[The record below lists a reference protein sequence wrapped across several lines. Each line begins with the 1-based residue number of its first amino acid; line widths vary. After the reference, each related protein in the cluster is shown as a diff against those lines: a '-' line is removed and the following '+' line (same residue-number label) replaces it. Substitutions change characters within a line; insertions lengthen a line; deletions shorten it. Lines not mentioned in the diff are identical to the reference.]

1 MSDAESDHASDD
13 SDDSAASDEA
23 GEYLAARDRLTA
35 CENEP
40 LARMQLESLKG
51 NTDAMLLIKEMA
63 GSTTA
68 CTNLAAA
75 LEQGRG
81 DKFVLNALARRSADA
96 AASAERDAVR
106 ASVETRLGELWG
118 NGAHWYK

>member
-1 MSDAESDHASDD
+1 MSSEAESDT

-23 GEYLAARDRLTA
+23 GEYLAARDRLAA

-40 LARMQLESLKG
+40 LARMQLETLKC
-51 NTDAMLLIKEMA
+51 NMDAIALIKELA
-63 GSTTA
+63 GSTTG

-81 DKFVLNALARRSADA
+81 DRFVANALARRSADA
-96 AASAERDAVR
+96 AATAERDAVR
-106 ASVETRLGELWG
+106 ASVETRMGELWG
-118 NGAHWYK
+118 ARARWYKN